1 MDGPMRV
8 SDLDSLG
15 YRRKTAVVTGGSSG
29 MGDAT
34 VRVLDRLGAR
44 VHVVDV
50 HKPTAAHAEF
60 YETDIADPARVSATA
75 ARLREIG
82 SIDFYF
88 SCAGISHT
96 LGPLACMLVNYVGAR
111 QLIEQTLPAIAD
123 GGGIAIIASQAG
135 MMWQANLATNL
146 ELLAIE
152 DPIEAR
158 AWCEAHPEKI
168 KDGYSVSKEML
179 IVYAMHRCVS
189 LGNERRIRINCTAP
203 CPTRTAFMTPTIAAM
218 GEEFFERFPYP
229 SLGRMATP
237 DEQAWPLVLLN
248 SPLNATVSGAVLYT
262 DQGFSGGAL
271 TGSLD
276 TSSIMPVRPDASSS

>member
-1 MDGPMRV
+1 MADFDG
-8 SDLDSLG
+8 LG
-15 YRRKTAVVTGGSSG
+15 YRGKVAVVTGGSSG

-34 VRVLDRLGAR
+34 VRILSELGAR

-50 HKPTAAHAEF
+50 NKPSAPHAAF
-60 YETDIADPARVSATA
+60 YQTDIADAAHVSATA
-75 ARLREIG
+75 AQLRQIG
-82 SIDFYF
+82 SIDYYF

-96 LGPLACMLVNYVGAR
+96 FGPLKCMLVNYVGAR
-111 QLIEQTLPAIAD
+111 QLIEETLPAISD
-123 GGGIAIIASQAG
+123 GAGIAIIASQAG
-135 MMWQANLATNL
+135 MMWQANLGTNL

-152 DPIEAR
+152 DPVAAG
-158 AWCEAHPEKI
+158 AWCEANPDKI

-179 IVYAMHRCVS
+179 IVYAMHRCIT

-203 CPTRTAFMTPTIAAM
+203 CPTRTAFMTPTVAAL

-237 DEQAWPLVLLN
+237 EEQAWPLVLLN
-248 SPLNATVSGAVLYT
+248 SPLNATVSGAVLYS

-271 TGSLD
+271 TGALD
-276 TSSIMPVRPDASSS
+276 TSSIMPVEP